1 MSFPGSDKL
10 SLGVVRSQVLIGSAW
25 YLLCSVIARSARERK
40 YKIARL
46 GKGREEYFLK
56 IPNLESTTQKVQNS
70 GRHVMDKSL
79 SDG

>member
-46 GKGREEYFLK
+46 GKGREEYFFK
-56 IPNLESTTQKVQNS
+56 NTSFRIYHPTSPEFGTPC
-70 GRHVMDKSL
+70 
-79 SDG
+79 DG